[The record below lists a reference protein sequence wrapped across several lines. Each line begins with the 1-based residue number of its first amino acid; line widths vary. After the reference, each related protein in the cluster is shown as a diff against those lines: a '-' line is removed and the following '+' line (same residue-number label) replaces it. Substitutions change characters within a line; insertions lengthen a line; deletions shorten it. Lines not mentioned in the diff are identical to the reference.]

1 MRQPFSRVFVTGTN
15 VVLLSSLLMGC
26 AVSEG
31 ARAGRARDPMGSPAA
46 PAGVARPPAPEPVS
60 QAEFAARR
68 AALARELE
76 DGVFVALGTPT
87 PSHDYLPWAQ
97 SSSFRY
103 LTGILEPDAAL
114 VMVKEGGRVDE
125 LLFVQPRDPAREVWE
140 GRRLGPEG
148 AAALTGIRALP
159 RPELAAVLDS
169 ILGGAAAAPVGSTDG
184 GVGRG
189 EASERSDAS
198 GAADGSAGRP
208 IRLYTLVPVPPG
220 PRPLQPLSPEQQFLA
235 RIVADRPW
243 LEVVPVG
250 RKVLELRG
258 EKSDAERSL
267 IRAAVHITAL
277 AHRQAMAAIEPGMN
291 EFELQ
296 ALIEYTF
303 RRNGAERPAFA
314 SIVGSGPNATTL
326 HYNANDRYMGAD
338 DVVVI
343 DIGASYGGYAADVT
357 RTLPV
362 RGRFSAEQRAIYEI
376 VLAAQKAAEARVR
389 PGVTWA
395 ELHEAA
401 NTVLADGLARLGL
414 IDSPDATYVCS
425 AAGRRCP
432 QFRLFYMH
440 GLGHGVGLDVHDPDG
455 ARNGAL
461 PVGSAFTI
469 EPGLY
474 IRADALDYLP
484 DTEENREL
492 RRRLGP
498 AVRRYRDIGVRI
510 EDVYFVTATGYERI
524 SAGVPREIDEIE
536 ALLAGPRLTR
546 ADRDPV
552 VVEWYRTIGA
562 GDPR

>member
-184 GVGRG
+184 GAGRG

-243 LEVVPVG
+243 LEVVPVPQGPGAEG
-250 RKVLELRG
+250 REVGRG
-258 EKSDAERSL
+258 AEPDPCGRAHHGARAPAGDGRDRAGDER
-267 IRAAVHITAL
+267 IRA
-277 AHRQAMAAIEPGMN
+277 P
-291 EFELQ
+291 
-296 ALIEYTF
+296 
-303 RRNGAERPAFA
+303 
-314 SIVGSGPNATTL
+314 
-326 HYNANDRYMGAD
+326 GAD
-338 DVVVI
+338 RVHVP
-343 DIGASYGGYAADVT
+343 AQ
-357 RTLPV
+357 R
-362 RGRFSAEQRAIYEI
+362 RG
-376 VLAAQKAAEARVR
+376 
-389 PGVTWA
+389 
-395 ELHEAA
+395 
-401 NTVLADGLARLGL
+401 
-414 IDSPDATYVCS
+414 
-425 AAGRRCP
+425 AAGV
-432 QFRLFYMH
+432 RL
-440 GLGHGVGLDVHDPDG
+440 D
-455 ARNGAL
+455 
-461 PVGSAFTI
+461 
-469 EPGLY
+469 
-474 IRADALDYLP
+474 
-484 DTEENREL
+484 
-492 RRRLGP
+492 RRLGP
-498 AVRRYRDIGVRI
+498 ERD
-510 EDVYFVTATGYERI
+510 DVALQRER
-524 SAGVPREIDEIE
+524 SVHGR
-536 ALLAGPRLTR
+536 G
-546 ADRDPV
+546 
-552 VVEWYRTIGA
+552 
-562 GDPR
+562 